1 MAAPTILVVRIS
13 FFRRHLVNVVLSLSC
28 PHIAGQG
35 LCQLTS
41 KALWDRAVVRGGEP
55 LVMIRPF
62 ILEEEGV
69 SPMVFQTNSLPM
81 ASNSLR
87 LLLKFQTDLT
97 SNSTVHYLCV

>member
-1 MAAPTILVVRIS
+1 
-13 FFRRHLVNVVLSLSC
+13 
-28 PHIAGQG
+28 
-35 LCQLTS
+35 
-41 KALWDRAVVRGGEP
+41 
-55 LVMIRPF
+55 MIRPF